1 MSKRVAIITGGGDC
15 PGLNAVIRAAVTV
28 GVRRHGFEV
37 LGVEDALM
45 GLVDLGYRRPY
56 GNRWLKPADVRGIL
70 GTGGTILGTSNRSD
84 PFRYV
89 VKQPDG
95 TVKETDRS
103 DRVMEN
109 FRNLRLGAL
118 ISIGGDGSMR
128 ISQRFMAKGMPI
140 VGVPKTIDND
150 LGATDVTFGFD
161 TAVQTATEALDRV
174 RDTAFSHD
182 RVMLVEVMGR
192 DAGHIA
198 LHAGI
203 AGGADAIL
211 IPEIPYRVEPIAD
224 MIRRKTNDGQT
235 HAVIVVSEGAK
246 PHGGDASVLER
257 KPGEM
262 PRLVGAAHRVGE
274 ALQPLIENDLRVTVL
289 GHLQR
294 GGSPTSRDRV
304 LATRFGRA
312 AANLVAEEAYGM
324 MVALRAGEVVA
335 VPIEDAV
342 VAPKLVD
349 PAGEIV
355 ATAREMGVLFGDEG

>member
-15 PGLNAVIRAAVTV
+15 PGLNAVIRGAVTV
-28 GVRRHGFEV
+28 GVRQHDFEC

-45 GLVDLGYRRPY
+45 GLVDLDYRKPY
-56 GNRWLKPADVRGIL
+56 GNRWLGPMDVRDVL
-70 GTGGTILGTSNRSD
+70 GVGGTMLGTSNRGD
-84 PFRYV
+84 PFHYV
-89 VKQPDG
+89 V
-95 TVKETDRS
+95 TDDTGASVERDVS
-103 DRVMEN
+103 DTVMEN
-109 FRNLRLGAL
+109 FRKLRLDAL

-128 ISQRFMAKGMPI
+128 IAKRFMDKGMPV

-161 TAVQTATEALDRV
+161 TAVQTASNALDRV
-174 RDTAFSHD
+174 RDTAWSHD

-211 IPEIPYRVEPIAD
+211 IPEIPYRVEPLAE
-224 MIRRKTNDGQT
+224 MVARKKAEQQT

-246 PHGGDASVLER
+246 PLGGEVSALEKR
-257 KPGEM
+257 PGEM
-262 PRLVGAAHRVGE
+262 RRLVGCAHNVGE

-294 GGSPTSRDRV
+294 GGTPTSRDRV
-304 LATRFGRA
+304 LATRFGRGA
-312 AANLVAEEAYGM
+312 AHLVADEAFGQ
-324 MVALRAGEVVA
+324 MVALRNGEVVP
-335 VPIEDAV
+335 VPIEEAV
-342 VAPKLVD
+342 AAPKLVD
-349 PAGEIV
+349 PGGEIV
-355 ATAREMGVLFGDEG
+355 ATARDMGICFGD

>member
-1 MSKRVAIITGGGDC
+1 MAKRVAIITGGGDC

-28 GVRRHGFEV
+28 GARTHGFAC

-45 GLVDLGYRRPY
+45 GLVDLDYRRPN
-56 GNRWLKPADVRGIL
+56 GNQWLTPQGVRGIL
-70 GTGGTILGTSNRSD
+70 GRGGTILGTSNRSD

-89 VKQPDG
+89 DPETGV
-95 TVKETDRS
+95 THAAETDVS

-109 FRNLRLGAL
+109 FRQLDLDAL

-128 ISQRFMAKGMPI
+128 IAKRFLDKGMPV

-161 TAVQTATEALDRV
+161 TAVQSASNALDRV
-174 RDTAFSHD
+174 RDTAESHD

-211 IPEIPYRVEPIAD
+211 IPEIPYRVEPLAE
-224 MIRRKTNDGQT
+224 MVERKAAEGQT
-235 HAVIVVSEGAK
+235 HAVICVAEGAK
-246 PHGGDASVLER
+246 PAGGEASALAA

-262 PRLVGAAHRVGE
+262 RRLVGCAHRVGE
-274 ALQPLIENDLRVTVL
+274 ELQPLLDNDLRVTVL

-294 GGSPTSRDRV
+294 GGTPTSLDRV
-304 LATRFGRA
+304 LATRFGRG
-312 AANLVAEEAYGM
+312 AANLVARRDFGK
-324 MVALRAGEVVA
+324 MVALRGPDVVA
-335 VPIEDAV
+335 VPIEEAV
-342 VAPKLVD
+342 AEAKLVD
-349 PAGEIV
+349 VDGELV
-355 ATAREMGVLFGDEG
+355 ATAREMGISFGD

>member
-1 MSKRVAIITGGGDC
+1 MGKRVAIITGGGDC

-28 GVRRHGFEV
+28 GARTHGFEC

-45 GLVDLGYRRPY
+45 GLVDLEYRRPH
-56 GNRWLKPADVRGIL
+56 GNQWLTPQSVRGIL
-70 GTGGTILGTSNRSD
+70 GKGGTILGTSNRSD

-89 VKQPDG
+89 NPETG
-95 TVKETDRS
+95 ITEAAETDVS
-103 DRVMEN
+103 DAVMEN
-109 FRNLRLGAL
+109 FRQLSLDAL

-128 ISQRFMAKGMPI
+128 IAKRFLDKGMPV

-174 RDTAFSHD
+174 RDTAESHD

-198 LHAGI
+198 LHAGV

-211 IPEIPYRVEPIAD
+211 IPEIPYRVEPLAE
-224 MIRRKTNDGQT
+224 MVRRKAAEGQT
-235 HAVIVVSEGAK
+235 HAVICVAEGAK
-246 PHGGDASVLER
+246 PDGGEASAQAA

-262 PRLVGAAHRVGE
+262 RRLIGCAHRVGE
-274 ALQPLIENDLRVTVL
+274 ALQPLIDNDLRVTVL

-294 GGSPTSRDRV
+294 GGTPTSRDRV

-312 AANLVAEEAYGM
+312 AANLVAAEDFGK
-324 MVALRAGEVVA
+324 MVALRGREVVA
-335 VPIEDAV
+335 IDIEEAV
-342 VAPKLVD
+342 AEAKLVD
-349 PAGEIV
+349 PAGELV
-355 ATAREMGVLFGDEG
+355 QTARDLGVAFGD